1 MLGAALAGAL
11 AALLASGGGLAQG
24 APGEA
29 VIETPQGAHRF
40 TVELAATPE
49 ARARG
54 LMFRERMNLDHGMLF
69 DFQTEQNVAFWMRNT
84 PLPLD
89 ILFIDG
95 AGTVVR
101 IAADTVPFSE
111 APIPSRAPIRAVIEL
126 NAGTAA
132 RLGITPGARV
142 RHSIFVPAQGATGG

>member
-1 MLGAALAGAL
+1 MLLAAALAGAAL
-11 AALLASGGGLAQG
+11 AAPSLLAQEDAREL
-24 APGEA
+24 
-29 VIETPQGAHRF
+29 VIETPGGGTHRF

-54 LMFRERMNLDHGMLF
+54 LMFRERMNPDHGMLF
-69 DFQTEQNVAFWMRNT
+69 DFRIEQPVAFWMKNT

-142 RHSIFVPAQGATGG
+142 RHPIFVPAQGAAGG